1 MTRLNNKIQDAVNNL
16 VKVIIE
22 DYKQKK
28 EVIDQCKYA
37 VIETILSNTI
47 LIWVVGENKKRIL
60 KEANRRYKLA
70 EGSNPAK
77 GYLRVESVP
86 KNEKLVEKLIPAF
99 INSDNG
105 FENGWET
112 VLIETKDWTEDKSN
126 DRNN

>member
-1 MTRLNNKIQDAVNNL
+1 MTSLNNKIQDAVNNL

-28 EVIDQCKYA
+28 EVTNQFKYA
-37 VIETILSNTI
+37 VIEDILSNSI
-47 LIWVVGENKKRIL
+47 LIWVVGENKKGIL

-70 EGSNPAK
+70 EGNNPPK

-112 VLIETKDWTEDKSN
+112 VLIETNDWTEDKSN
-126 DRNN
+126 DRSN